1 MAEEASVGW
10 IVRPAFILATTV
22 TVALAV
28 ASPAGAQKIVSDLS
42 MPVNATSFDIETN
55 ENVTIA
61 GYLHVQ
67 ATVDDF
73 SAPYSVTMKYSL
85 ERGYTATGTS
95 GTVYYLKAAKALTY
109 YPIGNHD
116 AASRV
121 RTISHSPAF
130 RLYPRGEASPV
141 NPFRVQFSVSIS
153 YDDTGAVTNANATML
168 GPLPPNSCLPIAQV
182 CN

>member
-1 MAEEASVGW
+1 MM
-10 IVRPAFILATTV
+10 VRSAFILATTV
-22 TVALAV
+22 TVTLAIV
-28 ASPAGAQKIVSDLS
+28 SSAAPDSAQKIVSDLS
-42 MPVNATSFDIETN
+42 IPVNATTFDAETN

-61 GYLHVQ
+61 GRLHVQ
-67 ATVDDF
+67 ATIDDF
-73 SAPYSVTMKYSL
+73 SAPYRVTMKYSL

-95 GTVYYLKAAKALTY
+95 GTPYYLKSAKAITF

-130 RLYPRGEASPV
+130 RLYPRGGANPA
-141 NPFRVQFSVSIS
+141 NPFRVQISVSIS
-153 YDDTGAVTNANATML
+153 YDDTGAVTNTSATIL
-168 GPLPPNSCLPIAQV
+168 GPLPPNSCLPIAEV

>member
-1 MAEEASVGW
+1 M
-10 IVRPAFILATTV
+10 VRFAFMLAITM
-22 TVALAV
+22 TVAFAV
-28 ASPAGAQKIVSDLS
+28 SPAAPVETQQVVSDLS
-42 MPVNATSFDIETN
+42 IPVNATTFDAETN

-67 ATVDDF
+67 VTIDDF
-73 SAPYSVTMKYSL
+73 SAPYIVRMKYSL
-85 ERGYTATGTS
+85 ERGYTAIGTS
-95 GTVYYLKAAKALTY
+95 GTPYYVKAAKAITF

-121 RTISHSPAF
+121 RTISHAPAF
-130 RLYPRGEASPV
+130 RLYPRRGANPV
-141 NPFRVQFSVSIS
+141 NPYRVQITVSIS
-153 YDDTGAVTNANATML
+153 YDDAGAVTNASATVL